1 MKLTMRTATIKQVYV
16 PYWKWED
23 YINGMWRKVPK
34 EQELA
39 MLIKAIEFTGNHIK
53 YGSAMLEVSKKWPK
67 TMLNSLTNQSINR
80 RAFIGHCA
88 VQYKIGIPEYITR
101 MAWKELTDKQ
111 RFLADDIAEK
121 TIKHY
126 LNETRNSRLHKN
138 LGKQMLFEWPTR

>member
-1 MKLTMRTATIKQVYV
+1 MRTATIKQVYI
-16 PYWKWED
+16 PYWEWED

-34 EQELA
+34 EQELE
-39 MLIKAIEFTGNHIK
+39 MLIKAIKFTGNHIK
-53 YGSAMLEVSKKWPK
+53 YGGAMLEVSKKWPK

-101 MAWKELTDKQ
+101 MAWKQLTDKQ

>member
-1 MKLTMRTATIKQVYV
+1 MRTATIKQVYI
-16 PYWKWED
+16 PYWEWED
-23 YINGMWRKVPK
+23 YINGMWLKAPK
-34 EQELA
+34 EQESE

-53 YGSAMLEVSKKWPK
+53 YGLAMLEVSKKWPK
-67 TMLNSLTNQSINR
+67 TMLNNLTNQSINR

-88 VQYKIGIPEYITR
+88 VKYKIGIPEYITR

-111 RFLADDIAEK
+111 RFLADNIAEK

-138 LGKQMLFEWPTR
+138 LGKQMLFEWPAR